1 MQQYLNVR
9 KLTLVQEC
17 LLTMLFTLVLIEILC
32 EYDNGFLH
40 SIKPK
45 EYLGHLSKLTFFK

>member
-1 MQQYLNVR
+1 MQHYLNVR

-17 LLTMLFTLVLIEILC
+17 LLTKLFALVLIEILC

-40 SIKPK
+40 CIKPK
-45 EYLGHLSKLTFFK
+45 EFLGHLSN